1 MTSEEGNEIR
11 LIAESIISCIDS
23 KQYDNAKILA
33 ESIIAECIV
42 KTEMKD
48 IRIEDISVNPRFSVT
63 VGKEN
68 NMGDRAN
75 IIVKSSEKE
84 GAEQVCLY
92 THWAGSTLPGT
103 LKTALIRGK
112 ERWDDFQY
120 LTRIIFCEM
129 IKHSGESL
137 DGLTGY
143 GITQKLWDGEDS
155 LIFVAVDEQQ
165 ITIGEKKYSF
175 EGYIA
180 SDEAWG

>member
-1 MTSEEGNEIR
+1 
-11 LIAESIISCIDS
+11 
-23 KQYDNAKILA
+23 
-33 ESIIAECIV
+33 
-42 KTEMKD
+42 
-48 IRIEDISVNPRFSVT
+48 
-63 VGKEN
+63 
-68 NMGDRAN
+68 MGDRAN

-103 LKTALIRGK
+103 LKTALIRGR

-129 IKHSGESL
+129 IKRDGL

-143 GITQKLWDGEDS
+143 GITQKPWDGSER

-165 ITIGEKKYSF
+165 VTIGKKKYSF
-175 EGYIA
+175 EDYIT
-180 SDEAWG
+180 SDEAWGE